1 MAKHFAS
8 CVNLPKLLILDETL
22 ISIIH
27 IHVVSPTRP
36 PLQLQYKDTLQ
47 EGAALR
53 VTFPHTEDGHVDLQV
68 GVVIEAA
75 LKVLQPT
82 QTSSTVDSFYRQ
94 QAWGVIQVRG
104 LCVCG
109 VIQVGGG
116 LCVFENGIYRSI
128 GGGIG
133 LSDT

>member
-1 MAKHFAS
+1 MKF
-8 CVNLPKLLILDETL
+8 
-22 ISIIH
+22 
-27 IHVVSPTRP
+27 VVSHYFHTLYCATNIDVIKLFRKFDYKYCNFHPLTP
-36 PLQLQYKDTLQ
+36 SLQLQYKDTLQ

-94 QAWGVIQVRG
+94 QAWGVIQVRVDCMFG
-104 LCVCG
+104 VGVDYMSGVTQVCVW
-109 VIQVGGG
+109 GGG
-116 LCVFENGIYRSI
+116 
-128 GGGIG
+128 GG
-133 LSDT
+133 